1 MKRTLFVYALSVAAA
16 LTFCRTAAQA
26 QTASFLNVNPD
37 PEAMSLAGTGTVM
50 EANAFSIWNN
60 NAASAL
66 GGERFQ
72 VGAAYSLWQPS
83 FSSNSNIA
91 VAGYGRIAK
100 FMTIS
105 AGFKYFSHQPYEVS
119 GTEPGMVSG
128 TFTPVEMQAVVGLGF
143 KVLPILSLS
152 ANVGYVHSDIGGPKK
167 GGAVSADF
175 GALLDLKFLRV
186 GLTASNIGSRIDYGG
201 ASSYGLPANIKLG
214 AGTIQRFGSED
225 KHAVAVNLQGGMT
238 FENPAFFAAL
248 GAQYCFNDF
257 IRVAAG
263 YHYGDPDKIA
273 QALEE
278 AGCTGIYEPRTL
290 LGLTALEKVVGR
302 KRFAELAGAYIV
314 KTPGKPALVPDSD
327 PRAPIMEDSKTVF
340 GREDDA

>member
-16 LTFCRTAAQA
+16 LTFCRTAVQA

-263 YHYGDPDKIA
+263 YHYGDPDKMVIGSYA
-273 QALEE
+273 SVG
-278 AGCTGIYEPRTL
+278 AGVKL
-290 LGLTALEKVVGR
+290 LGISLDLAYLIGLT
-302 KRFAELAGAYIV
+302 
-314 KTPGKPALVPDSD
+314 PDS
-327 PRAPIMEDSKTVF
+327 PLSNTFSVGVSYAF
-340 GREDDA
+340 